1 MLTLT
6 TSRVRRTENQKT
18 PAGRLIREYAVSFHV
33 LRRKGSVKKR
43 GTVTQATVRTRS
55 AGTMALPGV
64 LPFVRA
70 LPPQGQR

>member
-6 TSRVRRTENQKT
+6 TSRVRSTENQMT

-43 GTVTQATVRTRS
+43 GAVTQATVRTRERRHHGACPVS
-55 AGTMALPGV
+55 FPS
-64 LPFVRA
+64 
-70 LPPQGQR
+70 